1 MDSIKVYGYMGVRVK
16 LVLFLFVLFSIS
28 IISSVLTFKLESYG
42 EEKLDWVI
50 HTHDVINHSERLLSS
65 MKDAE
70 TGQRGYLLTQE
81 VTYLEP
87 YYTGVSKA
95 QRTLEILREL
105 TKDNDRQQV
114 ALDHISESMALKF
127 DELALTIELVEY
139 DNLSQALRVVK
150 EDRGKMYMDALR
162 LDLKEFTNIEFLL
175 LEKRKGDFKEN
186 RSQLVTLIKM
196 QIVLLVFLAI
206 ATIFFIKRNLLDPL
220 NLLLLSTQ
228 KMQQGEKLDI
238 SDVVEKNE
246 MGDLLSAFYKM
257 NEVVHEKTEEL
268 SYKAH
273 HDELTGLKNRS
284 MVNDDLEYALQHA
297 KRTHS
302 KVAIYFID
310 LNKFKD
316 INDTLGHDVG
326 DEVLIKTS
334 QLLVKAVRRRDDVYR
349 LGGDEFLIIGQ
360 EIAQDSGVK
369 RLSSKLLE
377 QFSAPVI
384 IGTEPMEISLSIGV
398 SVYPDHATNGEEL
411 IKFSDIAMYEAKKE
425 KGTTCSEFTPSM
437 LKRESD

>member
-206 ATIFFIKRNLLDPL
+206 ATIFFIKRNLFDPL

>member
-206 ATIFFIKRNLLDPL
+206 ATIFFIKRNLFDPL

-384 IGTEPMEISLSIGV
+384 IGTESMEISLSIGV
-398 SVYPDHATNGEEL
+398 SVYPDHARNGEEL